1 MRISIK
7 FLESVLLG
15 LIASVGYGQQVID
28 NVGIGL
34 NGPHYGV
41 RQNISSFTG
50 HNGGWARGFHIGEDS
65 DPNNPILMSFG
76 AYGDVRATGAPTLI
90 YGYIGKDWTK
100 TFMTFSPNG
109 NVGVGTNG
117 PNERLHLGKGNFRM
131 DDGDMY
137 VFNYTNRMVG
147 HSDRKN
153 YYIGTYDITGTSGL
167 DLHWYGGIKFGTSV
181 GDVMQI
187 AENGDVGIG
196 TNAPTVKLDVRG
208 DIKFGRIISTSDRMH
223 ITGGES
229 LYLLN
234 KGGVIVSEAW
244 GGNGNLSVEGNTV
257 LRGSVGIG
265 TNAPTAKL
273 DVRGDI
279 KFESTI
285 STPNRMHIT
294 GGESLYLLNKGGV
307 IVSKSWDGN
316 GNLNVEGNTVLGG
329 SVGINGNV
337 GIGTQTPAE
346 KMEINGGYLR
356 ITNSGQEGPAL
367 SLYNPDKT
375 EAGAVWRIYN
385 MTGLY
390 SNSLQFWNYPSNFS
404 HGYQRLILHDN
415 GDMNVNG
422 NITLSKDL
430 YASDIVSG
438 GSNSWIFHTPDDGR
452 NTLHIAPRVNN
463 NWEWGKALIVK
474 ADGNTAVQGKLE
486 AKEIKVTTT
495 PTADFVF
502 AEDYKLPK
510 LSEVEKHLKEKRHL
524 PEIASAKV
532 MEQEGVN
539 VGEFQIK
546 LLQKIEEL
554 TLYVIEQQKQLEIQ
568 NKRIQELEKKNRK

>member
-50 HNGGWARGFHIGEDS
+50 WNGGWARGFHIGEDS

-131 DDGDMY
+131 DDGDMH
-137 VFNYTNRMVG
+137 VFNYSNRMVG
-147 HSDRKN
+147 YNDRKN
-153 YYIGTYDITGTSGL
+153 YYIGAYPVTGSSGL
-167 DLHWYGGIKFGTSV
+167 DLHWYGGIKFGTRV

-187 AENGDVGIG
+187 AENGNVGIG
-196 TNAPTVKLDVRG
+196 TVSPSSKLHLSGNFMDVNSNG
-208 DIKFGRIISTSDRMH
+208 ILAMESPDVYT
-223 ITGGES
+223 S
-229 LYLLN
+229 LYLGISNNRNSSYPSFIQSRSRLN
-234 KGGVIVSEAW
+234 SVPANLLINPKG
-244 GGNGNLSVEGNTV
+244 
-257 LRGSVGIG
+257 
-265 TNAPTAKL
+265 
-273 DVRGDI
+273 
-279 KFESTI
+279 
-285 STPNRMHIT
+285 
-294 GGESLYLLNKGGV
+294 
-307 IVSKSWDGN
+307 
-316 GNLNVEGNTVLGG
+316 
-329 SVGINGNV
+329 GNV
-337 GIGTQTPAE
+337 GIGTETPAE
-346 KMEINGGYLR
+346 KMEVNGGYLR
-356 ITNSGQEGPAL
+356 ITNSGNEGPAL
-367 SLYNPDKT
+367 TLSNPGKT
-375 EAGAVWRIYN
+375 AAGSIWRMYN
-385 MTGLY
+385 MTGPY
-390 SNSLQFWNYPSNFS
+390 GNSLQFWNYPSDFS
-404 HGYQRLILHDN
+404 TGDSRFVLHDN